1 MHLACTQT
9 WVQFSPTQPKKERR
23 KKYVVFLLN
32 WVFFSTL
39 FLENE
44 LFEIMLIQLVLVQDF
59 ISTYLYVECY
69 GVQEK

>member
-1 MHLACTQT
+1 
-9 WVQFSPTQPKKERR
+9 
-23 KKYVVFLLN
+23 VFLLN